1 MLPDFEVFNKTLE
14 AVHGLP
20 IHGFEIGFAV
30 LYAVG
35 LFATVILILASTIFS
50 RRDLK

>member
-1 MLPDFEVFNKTLE
+1 VLPDFEVFNKTLE

-20 IHGFEIGFAV
+20 IHGYEIGFAT
-30 LYAVG
+30 LYAAGYAGV
-35 LFATVILILASTIFS
+35 TLILASTIFG